1 MNHGIKAGGSRTIP
15 EAFLATMARVP
26 EHPAYA
32 TKTGG
37 EYRSVNWATAAE
49 AVRKICGGLV
59 KLGLKK
65 GDRLALLSPNRM
77 EWALMDLGAQFL
89 GVVTVP
95 VYASLPVGQ
104 VQLILAD
111 CGACTIALSGRE
123 QLDKVLACRSELPAL
138 ERVILFPEGEEFPE
152 DEFLL
157 SYRRLLQLGGQWLA
171 EHPGEADR
179 LATSHDP
186 GDLMTLIYTSGTTG
200 QQKGVMLSHRN
211 IVSNLESTYQVFRIS
226 EEDVFLSFLPLSHV
240 FERMAGYYMPM
251 HAGACVCYAQD
262 MTTVGE
268 DLPDARPTVMI
279 SVPRLFEKI
288 HARIIEKAE
297 KGPRLKL
304 KIFHWA
310 LGVGRRVAQCRTEH
324 RLPGF
329 LLERRFHLAD
339 KLVFGKIRER
349 TGGRLRFAVSG
360 GAPLRKDLC
369 EFFLSVGLLV
379 IEGYGLTES
388 SPVLSANTPDD
399 FRFGTVGRPYPGVDL
414 RIAPDGEILA
424 RGENVMLGYYNRPG
438 ETEETLAEGWLH
450 TGDIGHFDEDGFL
463 VITDRKKNLIVTS
476 GGKNIAPQPI
486 ENLLASSPL
495 IEQVMLVG
503 ERRNFVSALIVPSFD
518 LLRDELGLSDE
529 SPPPTT
535 EEIANRPEVSRLID
549 AEIQR
554 LSRDL
559 AQYER
564 VRKFSL
570 LGSEFSIESGEL
582 TPSLKVRRPFVLDK
596 YRELIEGMYLT
607 SDHKDRQREDGR

>member
-1 MNHGIKAGGSRTIP
+1 
-15 EAFLATMARVP
+15 
-26 EHPAYA
+26 
-32 TKTGG
+32 
-37 EYRSVNWATAAE
+37 
-49 AVRKICGGLV
+49 
-59 KLGLKK
+59 
-65 GDRLALLSPNRM
+65 
-77 EWALMDLGAQFL
+77 
-89 GVVTVP
+89 
-95 VYASLPVGQ
+95 
-104 VQLILAD
+104 
-111 CGACTIALSGRE
+111 
-123 QLDKVLACRSELPAL
+123 
-138 ERVILFPEGEEFPE
+138 
-152 DEFLL
+152 
-157 SYRRLLQLGGQWLA
+157 
-171 EHPGEADR
+171 
-179 LATSHDP
+179 
-186 GDLMTLIYTSGTTG
+186 
-200 QQKGVMLSHRN
+200 
-211 IVSNLESTYQVFRIS
+211 
-226 EEDVFLSFLPLSHV
+226 
-240 FERMAGYYMPM
+240 
-251 HAGACVCYAQD
+251 
-262 MTTVGE
+262 
-268 DLPDARPTVMI
+268 
-279 SVPRLFEKI
+279 
-288 HARIIEKAE
+288 
-297 KGPRLKL
+297 
-304 KIFHWA
+304 
-310 LGVGRRVAQCRTEH
+310 
-324 RLPGF
+324 
-329 LLERRFHLAD
+329 
-339 KLVFGKIRER
+339 
-349 TGGRLRFAVSG
+349 
-360 GAPLRKDLC
+360 
-369 EFFLSVGLLV
+369 V

>member
-1 MNHGIKAGGSRTIP
+1 
-15 EAFLATMARVP
+15 
-26 EHPAYA
+26 
-32 TKTGG
+32 
-37 EYRSVNWATAAE
+37 
-49 AVRKICGGLV
+49 
-59 KLGLKK
+59 
-65 GDRLALLSPNRM
+65 
-77 EWALMDLGAQFL
+77 
-89 GVVTVP
+89 
-95 VYASLPVGQ
+95 
-104 VQLILAD
+104 
-111 CGACTIALSGRE
+111 
-123 QLDKVLACRSELPAL
+123 
-138 ERVILFPEGEEFPE
+138 
-152 DEFLL
+152 
-157 SYRRLLQLGGQWLA
+157 
-171 EHPGEADR
+171 
-179 LATSHDP
+179 
-186 GDLMTLIYTSGTTG
+186 MTLIYTSGTTG